1 MRYRRL
7 QRAAPVIT
15 ALLGLGPLLAAPV
28 AAQQTMDTGA
38 LTELSFEELMEVEVT
53 SASKRKQALD
63 DVAAALFVIS
73 RDDLRRSG
81 ANSIPE
87 ALRMVPGIQ
96 VSQLDANKW
105 AVSARGFAGRF
116 ANKLLVLI
124 DGRTVYSPA
133 FSGVYWEQQN
143 VVLDDVER
151 IEVIRGPGATL
162 WGANAVN
169 GVVNIITRDSQK
181 TLGGLALAGAGT
193 ENRATATLRYG
204 ARLGSGDVADTS
216 ARAYLKYERHDDLV
230 TRAGHSADDAWDMA
244 QGGFRLDS
252 DLRSGDQLTL
262 QGDVYRSDLQQQLS
276 LADLAPPDYARRIA
290 DTIDARGW
298 NLLGRWQRPLTAASD
313 MSLQLYYDHTRRD
326 EGYIGQQ
333 HDTFDLEYQHRSQ
346 FAARHQFV
354 WGLGYRNIVTRV
366 DLTPTVTADRDR
378 FNLDFWNAFA
388 QDEIQLWDERLRLT
402 LGIKLEH
409 NDFSGLEYQ
418 PTARALWK
426 FNGHSSLWGAVSRA
440 ARAPSIMER
449 HSSLYAKTLPPGATA
464 VPLPLPVALVAQ
476 GSERF
481 DSEYLVAYEA
491 GWRNRHFERLALDA
505 TVYYHDYDE
514 LRGSSVQALQIAPDG
529 SHIILPMTFDN
540 NASGHSRGLEINADW
555 LVRDGWRLI
564 GAYSHIDLQIQDNGG
579 LINSGGQTME
589 RNAPENQLS
598 LRSQHNLAE
607 HFSLDF
613 WLRYVD
619 DSASASVAQ
628 RTPEKIDAY
637 WDLDLRLAWRVRPG
651 LELELVAQ
659 NLLDNARREGD
670 LEALGGASVEVQRA
684 VYASVRLG
692 F

>member
-204 ARLGSGDVADTS
+204 ARLGSGDAADTT
-216 ARAYLKYERHDDLV
+216 ARGYLTYDRHDDLV
-230 TRAGHSADDAWDMA
+230 TRTGHAAGDAWDMA

-252 DLRSGDQLTL
+252 DFARGDWMTVQGGYSGNMAM
-262 QGDVYRSDLQQQLS
+262 VPIYRSS
-276 LADLAPPDYARRIA
+276 GGAFNNAAPVTSEAIGLA
-290 DTIDARGW
+290 
-298 NLLGRWQRPLTAASD
+298 
-313 MSLQLYYDHTRRD
+313 
-326 EGYIGQQ
+326 EF
-333 HDTFDLEYQHRSQ
+333 TFDSCTSGQVRVE
-346 FAARHQFV
+346 FV
-354 WGLGYRNIVTRV
+354 GNPNPIIIPLQRI
-366 DLTPTVTADRDR
+366 TP
-378 FNLDFWNAFA
+378 AF
-388 QDEIQLWDERLRLT
+388 
-402 LGIKLEH
+402 
-409 NDFSGLEYQ
+409 
-418 PTARALWK
+418 
-426 FNGHSSLWGAVSRA
+426 
-440 ARAPSIMER
+440 
-449 HSSLYAKTLPPGATA
+449 PGC
-464 VPLPLPVALVAQ
+464 
-476 GSERF
+476 
-481 DSEYLVAYEA
+481 
-491 GWRNRHFERLALDA
+491 
-505 TVYYHDYDE
+505 
-514 LRGSSVQALQIAPDG
+514 
-529 SHIILPMTFDN
+529 
-540 NASGHSRGLEINADW
+540 
-555 LVRDGWRLI
+555 
-564 GAYSHIDLQIQDNGG
+564 
-579 LINSGGQTME
+579 
-589 RNAPENQLS
+589 
-598 LRSQHNLAE
+598 
-607 HFSLDF
+607 
-613 WLRYVD
+613 
-619 DSASASVAQ
+619 
-628 RTPEKIDAY
+628 
-637 WDLDLRLAWRVRPG
+637 
-651 LELELVAQ
+651 
-659 NLLDNARREGD
+659 
-670 LEALGGASVEVQRA
+670 
-684 VYASVRLG
+684 
-692 F
+692 